1 MSYFSSKAVHGLE
14 SLHYFLHGVYL
25 VKIKNDS
32 ETTFSSFKNKIG
44 GNLEN
49 FCLTLAVYKK
59 RLL

>member
-44 GNLEN
+44 DLEN
-49 FCLTLAVYKK
+49 FSLTLAVYKK

>member
-14 SLHYFLHGVYL
+14 SLHYFLHGAYL

-44 GNLEN
+44 DLEN

-59 RLL
+59 LLL

>member
-32 ETTFSSFKNKIG
+32 ETTFSSFKNKISD
-44 GNLEN
+44 LEN

>member
-1 MSYFSSKAVHGLE
+1 MSYFSSKTVHGLE

-44 GNLEN
+44 KLEN

-59 RLL
+59 LLL